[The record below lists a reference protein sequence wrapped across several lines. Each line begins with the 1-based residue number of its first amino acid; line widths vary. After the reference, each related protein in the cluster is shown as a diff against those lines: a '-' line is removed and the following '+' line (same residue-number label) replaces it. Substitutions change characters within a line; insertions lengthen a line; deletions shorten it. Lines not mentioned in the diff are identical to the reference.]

1 MPKTPIIL
9 ALFAAILFGAAT
21 PVSKFLLDIFGA
33 YQLAGL
39 LYLGASLGVLPFIL
53 REKAF
58 SWPWKIDKKTGLL
71 LFGSVLF
78 GGLSGPVL
86 FLFGLR
92 IASAASVSLWLNLE
106 LVATALLG
114 IILFRDHLTALG
126 WSSFGIM
133 LAAAI
138 LLSTGEGK
146 TGLQGGMLVAA
157 ACFCWG
163 LDNHFT
169 ALITGISPAQ
179 TTFWK
184 GLVAGAV
191 NLIIGIS
198 TGDFTLSISKGAMAI
213 GIGAFSYGLSVMMYI
228 IAAQRIGAT
237 RSQIIFSASP
247 FFGVFFSAFFL
258 AEIISMLQMISALM
272 ILLALTLL
280 FFDHHSHIH
289 WHGTKIHNHWHRHD
303 DKHHDHGFD
312 DPSHGIFHTHPHQ
325 HRKTTHSHP
334 HWPDQNH
341 RHDH

>member
-1 MPKTPIIL
+1 MTKIPLIF
-9 ALFAAILFGAAT
+9 ALIAAILFGSAT
-21 PVSKFLLDIFGA
+21 PASKFLLDIFGT

-53 REKAF
+53 KEKTF

-71 LFGSVLF
+71 LVGSVVF

-126 WSSFGIM
+126 WLSFGIM
-133 LAAAI
+133 LAAA
-138 LLSTGEGK
+138 LLLATGEEQA
-146 TGLQGGMLVAA
+146 GLQGGMLVAA

-184 GLVAGAV
+184 GLVAGTV
-191 NLIIGIS
+191 NLIIGLA

-213 GIGAFSYGLSVMMYI
+213 GLGAFSYGLSVMLYI
-228 IAAQRIGAT
+228 SAAQRIGAT

-247 FFGVFFSAFFL
+247 FFGVLFSALFL
-258 AEIISMLQMISALM
+258 SEIISMLQIVSTMM
-272 ILLALTLL
+272 ILVALFFL
-280 FFDHHSHIH
+280 FFDHHSHVH
-289 WHGTKIHNHWHRHD
+289 WHGKKIHNHWHYHD
-303 DKHHDHGFD
+303 DKHHNHGSD
-312 DPSHGIFHTHPHQ
+312 DSSHGVFHTHPHQ
-325 HRKTTHSHP
+325 HKKTSHSHP

>member
-1 MPKTPIIL
+1 MTKIPIIF
-9 ALFAAILFGAAT
+9 ALIAAILFGSAT
-21 PVSKFLLDIFGA
+21 PASKFLLDIFGT

-53 REKAF
+53 REKTF

-71 LFGSVLF
+71 LVGSVVF

-126 WSSFGIM
+126 WLSFAIM

-138 LLSTGEGK
+138 LLATGEEQA
-146 TGLQGGMLVAA
+146 GLQGGMLVAA

-184 GLVAGAV
+184 GLVAGTV
-191 NLIIGIS
+191 NLIIGIA

-213 GIGAFSYGLSVMMYI
+213 GLGAFSYGLSVMLYI
-228 IAAQRIGAT
+228 SAAQRIGAT

-247 FFGVFFSAFFL
+247 FFGVLFSALFL
-258 AEIISMLQMISALM
+258 SEIISMLQIVSTMM
-272 ILLALTLL
+272 ILVALAFL

-289 WHGTKIHNHWHRHD
+289 WHSKNIHNHWHYHD
-303 DKHHDHGFD
+303 DNHHNHSSD
-312 DPSHGIFHTHPHQ
+312 DSSHGVFHTHPHQ

>member
-1 MPKTPIIL
+1 MTNIPIIF
-9 ALFAAILFGAAT
+9 ALIAAILFGSAT
-21 PVSKFLLDIFGA
+21 PASKFLLDIFGT

-53 REKAF
+53 REKTF

-71 LFGSVLF
+71 LVGSVVF

-86 FLFGLR
+86 FLFGLK

-126 WSSFGIM
+126 WLSFAIM

-138 LLSTGEGK
+138 LLATGEEQA
-146 TGLQGGMLVAA
+146 GLQGGMLVAA

-184 GLVAGAV
+184 GLVAGTF
-191 NLIIGIS
+191 NLIIGLAA
-198 TGDFTLSISKGAMAI
+198 GDFTLSISKGAMAL
-213 GIGAFSYGLSVMMYI
+213 GLGAFSYGLSVMLYI
-228 IAAQRIGAT
+228 SAAQRIGAT

-247 FFGVFFSAFFL
+247 FFGVFFSALFL
-258 AEIISMLQMISALM
+258 SEIISMLQIVSTMM
-272 ILLALTLL
+272 ILVALVFL
-280 FFDHHSHIH
+280 FFDHHSHVH
-289 WHGTKIHNHWHRHD
+289 WHSKKIHNHWHYHD
-303 DKHHDHGFD
+303 DKHHNHGSD
-312 DPSHGIFHTHPHQ
+312 DSSHGVFHTHPHQ